1 MRRSRNAAA
10 FLVVTAWLCA
20 AAGAE
25 PRPVAIVGSGGLGE
39 GDRRFFEY
47 YVSAELGVVSDDRGD
62 FLEPA
67 EFPKY
72 SMVVWLREC
81 PRKFTPEQADAAES
95 YVESGGHLLMTNG
108 AVIGALDRPFKAAP
122 WIGAATWGYAQKGW
136 QAEVLRKDDPC
147 LAGVEA
153 AGAPW
158 LSGPHALL
166 RFQGVSVL
174 GKPGEFTTLGYIEL
188 GAGRFI
194 FSTYGPYDCRDEA
207 TKAQVLRI
215 YRNLV
220 AQAGPLTESAQ
231 AAALLSAA
239 APERKLVLWRR
250 DWDGSVESR
259 LIWRPCGPRPEELLA
274 TLDFASVR
282 EEIDT
287 AFFCVQATAEVGEV
301 HLVAEPLRA
310 ADGREAPA
318 SALRVL
324 VMGQAP
330 EVPIDPPPTYAKV
343 DRSRRGP
350 FYLIPVEQLK
360 PAGKPA
366 FRLTPLEPRTLWVQ
380 VNTRGLAPG
389 SYTSRIAFST
399 AGGERLAE
407 LPIRVEVAPILMP
420 DPRIVQ
426 LRTWG
431 GGIGDDPRLAR
442 EMGRQRCDAGV
453 ISYPD
458 TQKIR
463 LRNTETT
470 LQDALRAKTSPLRGQ
485 TPPPRLDFTRQWNDW
500 LDLYL
505 DNGITFLMLKD
516 TRTGQWWADAVTGR
530 TCDVTEPYERWP
542 EDWRAAYVD
551 YYAQLQE
558 YLSERGFLTAYP
570 HWTDEPS
577 YTAIQ
582 KSYLPRAKA
591 YCAAGLGPGSN
602 WTTPGWMTP
611 EHVHS
616 FAPWTRD
623 FGMYQYGYPN
633 LQRFLREGFV
643 KLPAQSQ
650 VGFTRGGT
658 GLGVRFP
665 HHQSRILG
673 WSVVQQGPPA
683 HFIRTGPIW
692 KGWLY
697 YVDCTADAWFRLGG
711 VQGERLLAY
720 GSSDSNDT
728 SIDMLTSSDWEG
740 ARDGVDDANLA
751 RMVEWYLPRLKARAE
766 GAWRQRLEQIE
777 AERALWFTEQ
787 GPLAIGRREVH
798 YHHEPRDG
806 PVLDYRYLAA
816 TAESTQAIEAAKR
829 YVLGILQEMAPHVS
843 PADVQVEWHDW
854 VLVRDGQPQMTL
866 VHSPGSPAA
875 KQAAQQLAEHVSRR
889 YGVTLPIQPTDD
901 LSSVPGPKLLVGL
914 AADKPVKTLSDQIDL
929 QLDDRYP
936 GPGGYRI
943 QRLADQQLLALAAVD
958 EAGLRRGTRNWLC
971 FLRPLGHWLLPHR
984 DAAVQQ

>member
-1 MRRSRNAAA
+1 MRGSLRCMASLAM
-10 FLVVTAWLCA
+10 VCWLCA

-25 PRPVAIVGSGGLGE
+25 PKPVALVGSGGLGE
-39 GDRRFFEY
+39 GDLRFFEY
-47 YVSAELGVVSDDRGD
+47 YVTAELGVVSEDRGD

-67 EFPKY
+67 EFGKY
-72 SMVVWLREC
+72 SMVAWLREC
-81 PRKFTPEQADAAES
+81 PRKFTPEQTAAAKA
-95 YVESGGHLLMTNG
+95 YIESGGHLLMTNG
-108 AVIGALDRPFKAAP
+108 AMIGALDRPFEGTP
-122 WIGAATWGYAQKGW
+122 WIGAATWAYAQKGW
-136 QAEVLRKDDPC
+136 QAEVLKKDDPC
-147 LAGVEA
+147 LAGVA
-153 AGAPW
+153 AEGAPW
-158 LSGPHALL
+158 LSGPHALMK
-166 RFQGVSVL
+166 FEGVNVL
-174 GKPGEFTTLGYIEL
+174 GKSGEFTTLGYMPL

-194 FSTYGPYDCRDEA
+194 FSTYGPYDCRDEP

-220 AQAGPLTESAQ
+220 TQAQPLTESAQ

-239 APERKLVLWRR
+239 APGRKLVLWRR
-250 DWDGSVESR
+250 DWDGAVESR

-274 TLDFASVR
+274 TLDFACAR

-287 AFFCVQATAEVGEV
+287 AFFCVQAAEDVGEV
-301 HLVAEPLRA
+301 KIETDSLRA
-310 ADGREAPA
+310 ADSRETPPG
-318 SALRVL
+318 ALRVL
-324 VMGQAP
+324 VMGQEP

-350 FYLIPVEQLK
+350 FYLIPAEQLELR
-360 PAGKPA
+360 GKSA
-366 FRLTPLEPRTLWVQ
+366 FRLAPLEPRTVWVQ

-389 SYTSRIAFST
+389 SYTSRVVFST
-399 AGGERLAE
+399 AGGDPLAE
-407 LPIRVEVAPILMP
+407 LPIRVEVAPVLMP

-431 GGIGDDPRLAR
+431 GGIGADPRLAR

-470 LQDALRAKTSPLRGQ
+470 LQEALRSKTSTLRGQ
-485 TPPPRLDFTRQWNDW
+485 SPPPRLDFTRQWNDW

-516 TRTGQWWADAVTGR
+516 TRTGQWWADAITGR

-542 EDWRAAYVD
+542 ADWRAAYVD

-582 KSYLPRAKA
+582 KDYIPRAKA

-602 WTTPGWMTP
+602 WTTPGWMAP
-611 EHVHS
+611 EHVNS

-643 KLPAQSQ
+643 KLPAGSQ

-658 GLGVRFP
+658 GLAVRIP

-697 YVDCTADAWFRLGG
+697 YVDFTAEAWFRLGG

-720 GSSDSNDT
+720 GSSDPNDT
-728 SIDMLTSSDWEG
+728 SVEMLTSSDWEG

-751 RMVEWYLPRLKARAE
+751 RMVEWYLPRLKTRAE
-766 GAWRQRLEQIE
+766 GEWAKRLEQIE
-777 AERALWFTEQ
+777 AERARWFTEKS
-787 GPLAIGRREVH
+787 PFAISRREVH
-798 YHHEPRDG
+798 YHHEPKDG

-816 TAESTQAIEAAKR
+816 TADSTQAIENAKR
-829 YVLGILQEMAPHVS
+829 YMLRLLKEMAPHVT

-854 VLVRDGQPQMTL
+854 LLVRDGQPQITL
-866 VHSPGSPAA
+866 VHSPESPAA
-875 KQAAQQLAEHVSRR
+875 KYAAQQLVEQLQRSC
-889 YGVTLPIQPTDD
+889 GVTLAIRQTDD

-914 AADKPVKTLSDQIDL
+914 ATDKPVKSLAGKIEL

-936 GPGGYRI
+936 GQGGYRI
-943 QRLADQQLLALAAVD
+943 KSLTDQRLLTIAAVG
-958 EAGLRRGTRNWLC
+958 ELGFERGVSNWLR
-971 FLRPLGHWLLPHR
+971 FVRPLGHWLLSPH
-984 DAAVQQ
+984 

>member
-1 MRRSRNAAA
+1 MRNARSAAA
-10 FLVVTAWLCA
+10 FLVLACWLCA
-20 AAGAE
+20 TACGE

-47 YVSAELGVVSDDRGD
+47 YVTAELGVVSEDRGD

-67 EFPKY
+67 EFGKY

-81 PRKFTPEQADAAES
+81 PRKFTPEQTAAAKA

-108 AVIGALDRPFKAAP
+108 AIIGALDRPFKAAP
-122 WIGAATWGYAQKGW
+122 WIGAATWAYAQKGW
-136 QAEVLRKDDPC
+136 QAAVLRKDDPC

-153 AGAPW
+153 EGASW
-158 LSGPHALL
+158 LSGPHALMK
-166 RFQGVSVL
+166 FEGVSVL
-174 GKPGEFTTLGYIEL
+174 GKSGEFTTLGYLPL

-194 FSTYGPYDCRDEA
+194 FSTYGPYDCRDEL
-207 TKAQVLRI
+207 TKAQVLGI

-220 AQAGPLTESAQ
+220 SQARPLTESAQ
-231 AAALLSAA
+231 AAALLNAA
-239 APERKLVLWRR
+239 APGRKLVLWRR

-259 LIWRPCGPRPEELLA
+259 LIWRPSGPRPEDLVA
-274 TLDFASVR
+274 TLDFASAR

-287 AFFCVQATAEVGEV
+287 AFFCVQAAAEVGEV
-301 HLVAEPLRA
+301 HLKSEALTPALSHGA
-310 ADGREAPA
+310 RENCPA
-318 SALRVL
+318 GALRVL
-324 VMGQAP
+324 VMGQEP
-330 EVPIDPPPTYAKV
+330 EVPIDPPQSYAKV

-350 FYLIPVEQLK
+350 FYLIPAEQM
-360 PAGKPA
+360 ASGDRPA
-366 FRLTPLEPRTLWVQ
+366 FRLARFEPRTVWVQ

-389 SYTSRIAFST
+389 SYTSRLVFST
-399 AGGERLAE
+399 ADGDQLAE
-407 LPIRVEVAPILMP
+407 LPVRVEVAPILMP

-431 GGIGDDPRLAR
+431 GGIGADPRLAR

-458 TQKIR
+458 AQKIR

-470 LQDALRAKTSPLRGQ
+470 LQEALRAKTSPLRGQ

-530 TCDVTEPYERWP
+530 TCEVTEPYERWP
-542 EDWRAAYVD
+542 EDWRTAYVD

-582 KSYLPRAKA
+582 KDYLPRAKA

-611 EHVHS
+611 EHVNS

-643 KLPAQSQ
+643 KLPAHSQ

-658 GLGVRFP
+658 GLAVRLP

-697 YVDCTADAWFRLGG
+697 YVDFTAEAWFRLGG

-720 GSSDSNDT
+720 GSSDPNDT
-728 SIDMLTSSDWEG
+728 AIDMLTSSDWEG

-766 GAWRQRLEQIE
+766 GEWRQRLEQIE
-777 AERALWFTEQ
+777 AERTLWFTEK
-787 GPLAIGRREVH
+787 GPLSHRPAR
-798 YHHEPRDG
+798 
-806 PVLDYRYLAA
+806 
-816 TAESTQAIEAAKR
+816 
-829 YVLGILQEMAPHVS
+829 S
-843 PADVQVEWHDW
+843 P
-854 VLVRDGQPQMTL
+854 
-866 VHSPGSPAA
+866 
-875 KQAAQQLAEHVSRR
+875 
-889 YGVTLPIQPTDD
+889 
-901 LSSVPGPKLLVGL
+901 LSSRTQGRPG
-914 AADKPVKTLSDQIDL
+914 
-929 QLDDRYP
+929 
-936 GPGGYRI
+936 
-943 QRLADQQLLALAAVD
+943 
-958 EAGLRRGTRNWLC
+958 AGLSLPGRDRRKHAG
-971 FLRPLGHWLLPHR
+971 
-984 DAAVQQ
+984 D